1 MEHPER
7 LVSKDELLARVWGAE
22 SDAVPRNLDNPI
34 KNIRK
39 ETENSEAMIVTLRGY
54 GYRLETKNDQ
64 ENKAKKK

>member
-1 MEHPER
+1 
-7 LVSKDELLARVWGAE
+7 VSKDELLARVWGSE

-54 GYRLETKNDQ
+54 GYRLETK
-64 ENKAKKK
+64 K